1 MSSTPHLALPLL
13 AAAQA
18 QKHVTHNEALASLDA
33 LVHLAVKERD
43 RTLAPA
49 SPAEGDRYLV
59 GAGATGAFAGH
70 EDEVAL
76 FDLGLWRFFAPRP
89 GWRAYVEAE
98 DRIVVFDGAQWHELD
113 HYIKGFDHLEKLGIG
128 AAADSVNRLS
138 AKLNA
143 ALFTALEAAEGGTG
157 DLRFV
162 LNKGQSANVLSQLYQ
177 RGFIG
182 RAETGLIGGDDFAIR
197 VSADGNQWRDA
208 LLIDSQSGIVS
219 FPSGLSAAP
228 GGNLL
233 INSAFRVNQR
243 GFAGG
248 NLAAGSYGFD
258 RWKAAPSGCSL
269 SMAADGTMTLTGSVD
284 QVVHAAQAA
293 ASMGL
298 SNLAGATLT
307 LSVQDPSSPLS
318 VTIGA
323 KSATMPAGAGTRSA
337 TIALDPSE
345 TGNILVRLQSASA
358 CSFRRV
364 KLEVGSSATPWAGDP
379 IEIEEFRCRRY
390 YQRLALSGGTPA
402 ILGVLGQRVGANAI
416 HIPYTLPVPMQAA
429 PTIATNGFAW
439 TGASP
444 VGNTVGFYDNA
455 AAAWVTLTGALAVTT
470 AAPSSASAV
479 ILRFQAGTSFS
490 GAAGAVGHLYSGSSS
505 FIVLQA
511 EL

>member
-18 QKHVTHNEALASLDA
+18 QKHVTHNEAMASLDA

-43 RTLAPA
+43 RTLPPG

-76 FDLGLWRFFAPRP
+76 FDLGLWRFFAPGP

-98 DRIVVFDGAQWHELD
+98 DRIAVFDGAQWHGLD
-113 HYIKGFDHLEKLGIG
+113 HYVKGFDNLDKLGIG

-162 LNKGQSANVLSQLYQ
+162 LNKDQPTNVLSQLYQ

-182 RAETGLIGGDDFAIR
+182 RAETGLIGSDDFAIR
-197 VSADGNQWRDA
+197 VSMDGSQWRDA
-208 LLIDSQSGIVS
+208 LLIDCQTGIVS
-219 FPSGLSAAP
+219 FPSGVWAAP
-228 GGNLL
+228 GANLL

-258 RWKAAPSGCSL
+258 RWKAGPGGCAL
-269 SMAADGTMTLTGSVD
+269 SNVADGTVTLTGSVD

-293 ASMGL
+293 ASMGP
-298 SNLAGATLT
+298 SNLAGQTLT

-318 VTIGA
+318 VTIGT
-323 KSATMPAGAGTRSA
+323 KSAAIPAGQGPRSA
-337 TIALDPSE
+337 TITLDPSE

-364 KLEVGSSATPWAGDP
+364 KLEVGPSATPWVGDP

-390 YQRLALSGGTPA
+390 YQRLAVSGGTPA

-416 HIPYTLPVPMQAA
+416 HIPYSLPVPMQAA
-429 PTIATNGFAW
+429 PTLATNGFTW
-439 TGASP
+439 IGGSP

-455 AAAWVTLTGALAVTT
+455 GAAWVTLTGGLTVTT
-470 AAPSSASAV
+470 AVASSASAV

-505 FIVLQA
+505 FVVLQA